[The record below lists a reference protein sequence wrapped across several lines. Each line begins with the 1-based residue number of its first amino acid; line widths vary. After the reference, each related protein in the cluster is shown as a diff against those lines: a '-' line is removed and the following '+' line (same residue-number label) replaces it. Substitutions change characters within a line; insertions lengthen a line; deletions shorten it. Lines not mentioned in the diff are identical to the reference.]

1 MEIKREIQR
10 ITKLIEDLK
19 LDLELL
25 EESVS
30 DLFDELPESEK
41 EGKDGI
47 RYSKILDNIDEATE
61 MLDDVIEIITE
72 NDDE

>member
-10 ITKLIEDLK
+10 ITRLIEDLQ

-30 DLFDELPESEK
+30 DLFDELTESEE

-72 NDDE
+72 NDEE

>member
-30 DLFDELPESEK
+30 NLFDELPEGEE

-47 RYSKILDNIDEATE
+47 RYLKILDNIDEATE

>member
-1 MEIKREIQR
+1 VEIKREIQR

-30 DLFDELPESEK
+30 DLFDELPESEE

-47 RYSKILDNIDEATE
+47 RYSKILDNIYEATE

-72 NDDE
+72 NDEE

>member
-30 DLFDELPESEK
+30 DLFDELPESEE

-72 NDDE
+72 NDEE

>member
-1 MEIKREIQR
+1 MEIKKEIQR
-10 ITKLIEDLK
+10 ITKLIEDLQ

-30 DLFDELPESEK
+30 DLFDELPESEE

-47 RYSKILDNIDEATE
+47 RYSKILDNIDEAKE

-72 NDDE
+72 NDEE

>member
-1 MEIKREIQR
+1 MEIKQEIQR
-10 ITKLIEDLK
+10 ITKLIEDLQ

-30 DLFDELPESEK
+30 DLFDELPESEE

-47 RYSKILDNIDEATE
+47 RYSKILDNIDEAKE

-72 NDDE
+72 ND

>member
-1 MEIKREIQR
+1 MEIKGEIQR

-30 DLFDELPESEK
+30 DLFDELPECEE

-61 MLDDVIEIITE
+61 MLDDVINIITE